1 MLVIRK
7 HRILLIAFFAIALI
21 VTFRGGTRD
30 TYNYKY
36 VFEHLEY
43 LNLSSISDFYLESGM
58 EIGYG
63 YLSYILSFF
72 INDYKIAFFII
83 SFTILYSIYKISITL
98 KINTFIF
105 FLVYIF
111 SYYFF
116 MQQFMQIRQGFATAL
131 VFLGALL
138 FFNKKYFLSILL
150 FLIACFFH
158 QSTFAFI
165 AFFLAYNIVVPFFE
179 KYKKNILLYI
189 VVISSVA
196 IVCKSVLLIIPNYF
210 IRLASYAGSD
220 YSEVL
225 SPFRLTS
232 LRFYFLFLFFLFFY
246 SKYFKSNINDE
257 NSKLINSFLL
267 FSLISYAVGLGV
279 RIGFNDFAIL
289 STRLSEFFLFSE
301 IFLIAFIFSK
311 KSNDLRYMLL
321 LVIYLIFQI
330 IIVINQFDYVFS
342 DYFKVIRYVG

>member
-165 AFFLAYNIVVPFFE
+165 AFFLAYNIVVRFFV
-179 KYKKNILLYI
+179 KYKKNI
-189 VVISSVA
+189 
-196 IVCKSVLLIIPNYF
+196 
-210 IRLASYAGSD
+210 
-220 YSEVL
+220 
-225 SPFRLTS
+225 
-232 LRFYFLFLFFLFFY
+232 
-246 SKYFKSNINDE
+246 
-257 NSKLINSFLL
+257 
-267 FSLISYAVGLGV
+267 
-279 RIGFNDFAIL
+279 
-289 STRLSEFFLFSE
+289 
-301 IFLIAFIFSK
+301 
-311 KSNDLRYMLL
+311 
-321 LVIYLIFQI
+321 
-330 IIVINQFDYVFS
+330 
-342 DYFKVIRYVG
+342 